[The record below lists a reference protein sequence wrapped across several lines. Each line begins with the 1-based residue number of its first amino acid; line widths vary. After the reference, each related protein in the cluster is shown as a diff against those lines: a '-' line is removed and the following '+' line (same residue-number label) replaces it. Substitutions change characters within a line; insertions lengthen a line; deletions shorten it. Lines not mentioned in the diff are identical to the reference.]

1 MTDHTIRTTTNAMAT
16 IASPAVPGAVGVARG
31 QVKESR
37 DHLVIFSPHGTNYE
51 LHLVAPSYSGPIASV
66 TEGLVRV
73 TARKVWTVPS
83 GGNFI
88 APIFGTPRTI
98 QGRVR
103 ALDER
108 TLVVQAGTPVVVDL
122 PDDPTAFELF
132 VCGDN
137 RPDSLDSRT
146 FGSIKADQVVG
157 KLVIRVF
164 PIGHMK
170 KF

>member
-1 MTDHTIRTTTNAMAT
+1 MTDDTIRTTTNAMAT
-16 IASPAVPGAVGVARG
+16 IASPAVPGTVGVARG
-31 QVKESR
+31 QVKGTRE
-37 DHLVIFSPHGTNYE
+37 HLVIFSPHGTNYE
-51 LHLVAPSYSGPIASV
+51 LHLVAPNYSGPIASL
-66 TEGLVRV
+66 TEGVVRV

-122 PDDPTAFELF
+122 PEDPTAFDLAN
-132 VCGDN
+132 G
-137 RPDSLDSRT
+137 P
-146 FGSIKADQVVG
+146 
-157 KLVIRVF
+157 IRVGTLVNVTALPGARF
-164 PIGHMK
+164 EPVSVPTQPRS
-170 KF
+170 

>member
-1 MTDHTIRTTTNAMAT
+1 MTDHPIRTTTNAMAT
-16 IASPAVPGAVGVARG
+16 LASPAVPGATGVARG
-31 QVKESR
+31 QVKGTRE
-37 DHLVIFSPHGTNYE
+37 HLVTFAPHGTNYE
-51 LHLVAPSYSGPIASV
+51 LHLIAPNYSGPLNTL
-66 TEGLVRV
+66 TEGVVRV

-122 PDDPTAFELF
+122 PEDPTAIEQANGPITVGAMVNVTALPGARFEPAS
-132 VCGDN
+132 N
-137 RPDSLDSRT
+137 P
-146 FGSIKADQVVG
+146 KAS
-157 KLVIRVF
+157 
-164 PIGHMK
+164 
-170 KF
+170 